1 MYPMLVAI
9 VIVVLTSIPLIY
21 LPSVPEKNMAVYLVY
36 PLVACQGVGISIMLN
51 TSTSLISD
59 VIGSDAES
67 SAFVYGAYSLF
78 DKFSNG
84 ILLYYIVATHTEK
97 TEENEV
103 ILRYIMGYAPIIT
116 AVSAYIFTFIGQ
128 KYYSHKLAKLTGIR
142 KK

>member
-9 VIVVLTSIPLIY
+9 VIVVITSIPLIY
-21 LPSVPEKNMAVYLVY
+21 LPDVPSENNAIYLVY
-36 PLVACQGVGISIMLN
+36 PLVACQGVGLAIMLN

-84 ILLYYIVATHTEK
+84 FLLYYIVA
-97 TEENEV
+97 
-103 ILRYIMGYAPIIT
+103 
-116 AVSAYIFTFIGQ
+116 
-128 KYYSHKLAKLTGIR
+128 
-142 KK
+142 